1 MRTETINGVNFVYQ
15 QIIDKYGKEF
25 WRLKNKWYME
35 TDQNGVHKVIEQPN
49 GIKIRL
55 LREPSDAY
63 RAKMQVRAE
72 AAAITRAEEEE
83 KSNII
88 TSDMNESTEV
98 VTTTSVSEPIL
109 TSSELDMNISNETE

>member
-1 MRTETINGVNFVYQ
+1 MEMRTETINGVNFVYQ

-83 KSNII
+83 KSNIRKKIEDKKKQMAVDELLKTGGI
-88 TSDMNESTEV
+88 TPE
-98 VTTTSVSEPIL
+98 
-109 TSSELDMNISNETE
+109 ELEKIGGGK